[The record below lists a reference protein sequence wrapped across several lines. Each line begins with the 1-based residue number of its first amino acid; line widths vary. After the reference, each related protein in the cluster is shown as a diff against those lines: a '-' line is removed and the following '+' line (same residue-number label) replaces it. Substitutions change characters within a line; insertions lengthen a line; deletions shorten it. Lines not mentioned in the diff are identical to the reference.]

1 MIERAP
7 TIPRD
12 NAILLLMILMIIAV
26 IIVIVPI
33 EILNFL
39 LYAVPT

>member
-12 NAILLLMILMIIAV
+12 NAILLLIMLMIIAV
-26 IIVIVPI
+26 MIVIDPI

-39 LYAVPT
+39 LYAGPA